1 MDDYTLSF
9 SITRKSLLIVA
20 IVTTVSAFL
29 SSFSPNYISLL
40 ILRMLVGT
48 GLGGGPVYGSWF
60 LEFVPSRNR
69 GMWMVI
75 YSTFWT
81 VGTILEALLAMVHP
95 LLVYFTLQKKKKK
108 WKLVRPLAVLMYW
121 LSIVKSFSSYGDF
134 NKI

>member
-95 LLVYFTLQKKKKK
+95 LLVYFTLQKKKK
-108 WKLVRPLAVLMYW
+108 VEAGT
-121 LSIVKSFSSYGDF
+121 SFSCSYVLAFYCEIVLLLWGF
-134 NKI
+134 

>member
-95 LLVYFTLQKKKKK
+95 LLVYFTL
-108 WKLVRPLAVLMYW
+108 
-121 LSIVKSFSSYGDF
+121 
-134 NKI
+134 

>member
-95 LLVYFTLQKKKKK
+95 LLVYFTLQKKKKSGS
-108 WKLVRPLAVLMYW
+108 WYVL
-121 LSIVKSFSSYGDF
+121 
-134 NKI
+134 